1 LRFSPAAASIAAVTG
16 ILPVFRFAA
25 NLNMLFGEYAFR
37 DRFAAAYHAGFSAVE
52 LLHPYA
58 EPVEHLKEWLTASR
72 LQCVLINTPFSPE
85 GGDAGCAAITG
96 REQDFSRK
104 INLALS
110 YACALGVPVI
120 HVMAG
125 DADADVKN
133 TETFIS
139 NLREAGQAAA
149 EVGITLTIEPLN
161 ARDRPNYFLRYTDQA
176 AEIIDAVGLDNVRL
190 QFDIYHTQIT
200 EGDLIRRIEKYADLI
215 GHVQVAGVPL
225 RDEPDRG
232 EINIAAVFNALAF
245 SSYDG
250 FIGCEYRPRG
260 RTEEGLRWLDPY
272 RLVDA

>member
-1 LRFSPAAASIAAVTG
+1 
-16 ILPVFRFAA
+16 VFRFAA
-25 NLNMLFGEYAFR
+25 NLNLLFGEYAFR
-37 DRFAAAYHAGFSAVE
+37 DRFAAAHHAVE

-72 LQCVLINTPFSPE
+72 LQCVLVNTPFAADGS
-85 GGDAGCAAITG
+85 DAGCAAIAG
-96 REQDFSRK
+96 REQDFFRK

-110 YACALGVPVI
+110 YARALDVPTI

-125 DADADVKN
+125 DAKADARN
-133 TETFIS
+133 TEAFIS
-139 NLREAGQAAA
+139 NLRKAGEAAA
-149 EVGITLTIEPLN
+149 EVGVVLTIEPLN
-161 ARDRPNYFLRYTDQA
+161 ARDRPNYFLRTTDQA
-176 AEIIDAVGLDNVRL
+176 AEILDAVGLRNVRL

-200 EGDLIRRIEKYADLI
+200 EGDLTRRIEKHAKRI

-232 EINIAAVFNALAF
+232 EVNIASVFNALAF

-260 RTEEGLRWLDPY
+260 RTEDGLSWLEPY
-272 RLVDA
+272 RLTHA